1 MPFSNA
7 AFDTEIELYFR
18 LTGHEIVLDIGP
30 GEGKYGKLVRGVR
43 PDAKL
48 IGVELDADYVEEYRL
63 RDLYDEVWV
72 MDAGDLINDANR
84 VFDAVIIGDCIEHM
98 RKSVGLDLL
107 NFLVYR
113 SKVILVKFPLQ
124 MPQNAWEGHASEAHL
139 SVWSRHDFNGMDC
152 LFVERNFICLA
163 VVRGYLNQTIEWIPP
178 AVTQCFGYAGMAEF
192 YASEPSR
199 LSLADVATRRETLCL
214 AEIRHTI
221 PSGAVYI
228 LVDEFQTRLASDSE
242 RISLPFLE
250 KQGEYWGH
258 PRDDAQA
265 ISEIE
270 RMRQSGCTHIVFA
283 WPALWWLD
291 CYEAF
296 NQYLR
301 SNYACTLDNELIVAF
316 DLREN
321 LRHVSKPELKRIAR

>member
-1 MPFSNA
+1 MPFSDA
-7 AFDTEIELYFR
+7 AFDMEVELYFR
-18 LTGHEIVLDIGP
+18 LTGHETVLDIGP
-30 GEGKYGKLVRGVR
+30 GEGKYGKLLRGAR
-43 PDAKL
+43 PDARL
-48 IGVELDADYVEEYRL
+48 IGIELDADYVAEYKL

-124 MPQNAWEGHASEAHL
+124 MLQNAWEGHASEAHL
-139 SVWSRHDFNGMDC
+139 SVWSKNDFNGMDC
-152 LFVERNFICLA
+152 LFAERNFICLA
-163 VVRGYLNQTIEWIPP
+163 LVRGYLNQTIEWIPP
-178 AVTQCFGYAGMAEF
+178 AVTQCFGYASMTEF
-192 YASEPSR
+192 YTSEPAR
-199 LSLADVATRRETLCL
+199 LSLADVASRRETLCRS
-214 AEIRHTI
+214 EIRHTV
-221 PSGAVYI
+221 PSGASYI
-228 LVDEFQTRLASDSE
+228 LVDELQTTLACDNE

-250 KQGEYWGH
+250 KQGKYWGH
-258 PRDDAQA
+258 PADDGQA

-283 WPALWWLD
+283 WPAMWWLD

-301 SNYACTLDNELIVAF
+301 SNYPCILDNEFMVAF
-316 DLREN
+316 DLRRGS
-321 LRHVSKPELKRIAR
+321 RHAAKV